1 MLLAIQDAGPAGSV
15 SLATDKFAAA
25 LKVKQAAAAGRF
37 DEVEAELRRL
47 DDNFFADSHPKAQ
60 QPADFTNEPTEH
72 IAAMPWSADMD
83 LRSGN

>member
-1 MLLAIQDAGPAGSV
+1 MQTQVCVQVDTECCWVLQDAGPAGSV

-47 DDNFFADSHPKAQ
+47 DDNFFADSHPKVQ
-60 QPADFTNEPTEH
+60 QPAHFTV
-72 IAAMPWSADMD
+72 
-83 LRSGN
+83 

>member
-1 MLLAIQDAGPAGSV
+1 MLLMPYQGSRVPQKLTFGVKANMRSCWVLQEAGPAGSV

-47 DDNFFADSHPKAQ
+47 DDNFFADSHPKVQ
-60 QPADFTNEPTEH
+60 QPC
-72 IAAMPWSADMD
+72 
-83 LRSGN
+83 

>member
-1 MLLAIQDAGPAGSV
+1 MLQDAGPAGSV

-47 DDNFFADSHPKAQ
+47 DDNFFADSHPKVQ
-60 QPADFTNEPTEH
+60 QPAHFTV
-72 IAAMPWSADMD
+72 
-83 LRSGN
+83 